1 MGSAGIKQWVR
12 DEIVSVYGG
21 ANVILGAIAD
31 LGVHLSMKQINAIL
45 VIGNIVATPIVRH
58 FTSTTPSTNQVL
70 TTAVVEKQ
78 AALDAA
84 GVLPAPA
91 VEVVPPAV

>member
-1 MGSAGIKQWVR
+1 MAKGLQQLVR
-12 DEIVSVYGG
+12 DEIVTVYGG

-31 LGVHLSMKQINAIL
+31 LGVHLSMRQINSIL
-45 VIGNIVATPIVRH
+45 VIGNIVAAPIVRH

-84 GVLPAPA
+84 VPA
-91 VEVVPPAV
+91 VVDAPPAAV